1 MYPVKE
7 SLIKTKETL
16 AEGVKLVA
24 VSKFHPK
31 EYIEEAYALG
41 QRLWRKSRTR
51 VKNQTYRTA
60 RRHPMAL
67 HWTPTDQ
74 QGQSY
79 RTLCFYD

>member
-7 SLIKTKETL
+7 NLIKTKETL

-41 QRLWRKSRTR
+41 QRLFGESREQELRT
-51 VKNQTYRTA
+51 KRTA